1 VIRQLRVNNLAVI
14 DELDVELGPGLN
26 VITGE
31 TGAGKSVLLSAVAV
45 LCGRRVSAEVIRTGE
60 SQASV
65 EAIFDSPLLA
75 ARAIELGFA
84 DPEGEA
90 HELLVA
96 RTISARGRGKVLV
109 NGRLSTVTLLAELMT
124 DALEIVS
131 QGEHQ
136 RLVRPEVQTELVDA
150 YGGLEP
156 LAEQLRAHY
165 LSWHAVAAELQ
176 ERVVRREERARR
188 EDQLRFEIE
197 QIERV
202 GPRLGELAELERE
215 HARLAHVDRL
225 AQLVSSALEILQ
237 EEGGAG
243 EGLVHAQGAISDAA
257 QLDPDLGEAA
267 EGLRRAGVELE
278 EAVLALQRYG
288 AALEADPGR
297 LSGVEGRLGEIAR
310 LQARYG
316 ADVEEILAHR
326 DRARDE
332 LDRIGGGEART
343 EQLERDLADAARVLS
358 ASAAQLDRARRQAGA
373 EIAEAVQKELRGLEL
388 RKAEFQ
394 VRFDPLSAKTAEG
407 WEAPSGPRGAALA
420 SFVFSANPGEEP
432 RRLRD
437 VASGGEL
444 SRLLL
449 ALRNVLRDADEGR
462 VLLFDEID
470 AGVGGRSARRVGER
484 LRTLARVHQILCI
497 THLAAI
503 AALGGT
509 HYNVQKRTR
518 SGRTVM
524 AIGPLEGE
532 ARVDEIARLS
542 GGGRVTAAARA
553 HARELLTAS

>member
-1 VIRQLRVNNLAVI
+1 VIRQLRVKNLAVI

-26 VITGE
+26 VLTGE
-31 TGAGKSVLLSAVAV
+31 TGAGKSVLLSAVAM

-60 SQASV
+60 AQASV
-65 EAIFDSPLLA
+65 EAILDSPLLA
-75 ARAIELGFA
+75 ARAVELGFA
-84 DPEGEA
+84 DAEGEA
-90 HELLVA
+90 RELLVA
-96 RTISARGRGKVLV
+96 RTISARGRSKVFV
-109 NGRLSTVTLLAELMT
+109 NGRLSTVTLLAELMA
-124 DALEIVS
+124 DVLEVVS

-150 YGGLEP
+150 YGGLQP
-156 LAEQLRAHY
+156 LGEQVRERY
-165 LSWHAVAAELQ
+165 RSWHAVAADLQ
-176 ERVVRREERARR
+176 DRIVRREERARR

-202 GPRLGELAELERE
+202 APRPGELAELERE

-225 AQLVSSALEILQ
+225 AQLVSSALETLQ
-237 EEGGAG
+237 AEGGAG
-243 EGLVHAQGAISDAA
+243 EGLVLARGAVSDAA
-257 QLDPDLGEAA
+257 QLDPDLEDAA

-278 EAVLALQRYG
+278 EAILALQRYG
-288 AALEADPGR
+288 AALEADPSR
-297 LSGVEGRLGEIAR
+297 LAGVEGRLGEIGR

-326 DRARDE
+326 DRSREE

-343 EQLERDLADAARVLS
+343 EQLERELAEAARALTAA
-358 ASAAQLDRARRQAGA
+358 ASRLDKARRQAGG
-373 EIAEAVQKELRGLEL
+373 EIAAAVQKELRGLEL

-394 VRFDPLSAKTAEG
+394 VRFEKLSIKTPEG
-407 WEAPSGPRGAALA
+407 WEAPSGPRGSAAA

-449 ALRNVLRDADEGR
+449 ALRNVLRDADAGR
-462 VLLFDEID
+462 ILLFDEID

-503 AALGGT
+503 AALGET

-518 SGRTVM
+518 RGRTVT
-524 AIGPLEGE
+524 AIGPLVGE

-542 GGGRVTAAARA
+542 GGGRVTDAARA
-553 HARELLTAS
+553 HARELLSSR

>member
-1 VIRQLRVNNLAVI
+1 VIRQLRVKNLAVI

-26 VITGE
+26 VLTGE
-31 TGAGKSVLLSAVAV
+31 TGAGKSVLLSAVAM

-65 EAIFDSPLLA
+65 EAILDSPLLA
-75 ARAIELGFA
+75 KRAVELGFA
-84 DPEGEA
+84 DPEDETR
-90 HELLVA
+90 ELLVA
-96 RTISARGRGKVLV
+96 RTISARGRGKVHV
-109 NGRLSTVTLLAELMT
+109 NGRLSTVTLLAELMA

-150 YGGLEP
+150 YGGLAP
-156 LAEQLRAHY
+156 LAEELRQGY
-165 LSWHAVAAELQ
+165 RSWHAVAAELHD
-176 ERVVRREERARR
+176 RIARREERARR

-202 GPRLGELAELERE
+202 GPKLGELAELERE

-225 AQLVSSALEILQ
+225 AQGVSQALDTLQ
-237 EEGGAG
+237 SEGGAG
-243 EGLVHAQGAISDAA
+243 EALVIALGAVSEAA
-257 QLDPDLGEAA
+257 QLDPDLAETA

-288 AALEADPGR
+288 AALEADPSR
-297 LSGVEGRLGEIAR
+297 LAAVEGRLGEIGR

-326 DRARDE
+326 DRAREE
-332 LDRIGGGEART
+332 LERIGGGEARG
-343 EQLERDLADAARVLS
+343 ERLERELAEAARELS
-358 ASAAQLDRARRQAGA
+358 TRAARLDKARRQAGN
-373 EIAEAVQKELRGLEL
+373 EIAAAVQKQLRGLEL

-394 VRFDPLSAKTAEG
+394 VRFEKLNPKTPEG
-407 WEAPSGPRGAALA
+407 WEAPSGPRGPALA

-462 VLLFDEID
+462 ILLFDEID

-484 LRTLARVHQILCI
+484 LRSLGRVHQILCI

-503 AALGGT
+503 AALGET

-518 SGRTVM
+518 GGRTVT

-553 HARELLTAS
+553 HARELLSAS